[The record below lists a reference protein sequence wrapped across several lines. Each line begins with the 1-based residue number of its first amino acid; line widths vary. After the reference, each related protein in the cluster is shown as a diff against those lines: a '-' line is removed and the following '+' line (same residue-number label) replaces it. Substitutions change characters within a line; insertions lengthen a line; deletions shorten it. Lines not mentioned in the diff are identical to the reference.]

1 MAHIASGNGWQTTF
15 VLVNTGD
22 TSPAVL
28 NFYDDNGNP
37 LSLPLTFLDTG
48 ETTTASSVTQA
59 AKPGALWI
67 QTSGDV
73 GTPLL
78 TGSAQLVFSNP
89 GPTHYF
95 GALAIFRYNPNGQ
108 EAVVPLETRNAASY
122 LLAFDN
128 TNNTATGV
136 AISVASSQA
145 VSIPVIIRD
154 GTGAQV
160 GTATIQLAANGHT
173 SFMLA
178 TQFPSTAGILGTVE
192 FDTPVGAQISVLGI
206 RSPPALTFT
215 TLPALQK

>member
-15 VLVNTGD
+15 VLMNPGGD
-22 TSPAVL
+22 PSPAVL

-48 ETTTASSVTQA
+48 ATTTASSITQA
-59 AKPGALWI
+59 IPGALWI

-89 GPTHYF
+89 PATYNL

-108 EAVVPLETRNAASY
+108 EAVVPLETRNAESY

-128 TNNTATGV
+128 TNATATGV

-154 GTGAQV
+154 RTGAQL
-160 GTATIQLAANGHT
+160 GTATIPLAANGHT

-178 TQFPSTAGILGTVE
+178 TQFPSTVGILGTLE
-192 FDTPVGAQISVLGI
+192 FDTPAGAQISVLGACPRI
-206 RSPPALTFT
+206 VLS
-215 TLPALQK
+215 